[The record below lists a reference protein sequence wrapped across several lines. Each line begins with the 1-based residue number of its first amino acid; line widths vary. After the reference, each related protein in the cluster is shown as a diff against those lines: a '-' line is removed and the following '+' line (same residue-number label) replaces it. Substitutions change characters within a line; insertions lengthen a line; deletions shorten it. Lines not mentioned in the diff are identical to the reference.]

1 MPKHFKRR
9 STRKPISNALRKY
22 VQQTISG
29 NIETKFAN
37 HPYNLTA
44 IPWGTSGGL
53 EVSLSAVAQGDSQ
66 ITRSGNQI
74 FVTGIHSRLW
84 LSLGDSTNIVRVI
97 MYIPRNSVSDTLG
110 AGTVTIHTAID
121 VDRFTILMDK
131 TVFLNAD
138 TPYKMINLGKKFNKG
153 ARKGIR
159 VQFDG
164 SAVTDL
170 ASNPIK
176 LYFVSDSSASAHPAL
191 NGNIKCY
198 FKDA

>member
-1 MPKHFKRR
+1 MPKQFKRR

-37 HPYNLTA
+37 HPYNLTP
-44 IPWGTSGGL
+44 IPYGLGGGL
-53 EVSLSAVAQGDSQ
+53 EIPLSAVAQGDTQ

-84 LSLGDSTNIVRVI
+84 LALGDSTNIVRVV
-97 MYIPRNSVSDTLG
+97 MYIPRICVDDTLA
-110 AGTVTIHTAID
+110 AGTVSVFTAID
-121 VDRFTILMDK
+121 QDKFTILMDK

-138 TPYKMINLGKKFNKG
+138 TPYKMVNLGKKFNKG
-153 ARKGIR
+153 SRKGIR

-164 SAVTDL
+164 AAITDL
-170 ASNPIK
+170 SSNPIK
-176 LYFVSDSSASAHPAL
+176 LYFVSDSSASTHPSL